1 MLIYLS
7 ELDAIFLE
15 YFQVFASIQ
24 KHFPLLR
31 WLVQAAMAE
40 RLEKMPVGDRK
51 FSF

>member
-7 ELDAIFLE
+7 ELDAILE